1 MYDKSYGEFPVGE
14 ALYTSHLHFC
24 CPTKI
29 YDAHIIKEIKGI
41 KYCKDSG
48 TPPYATLAETPFDFM
63 QRFDIYDTEIGIIKR
78 AIKIDEEKKKK

>member
-1 MYDKSYGEFPVGE
+1 MYDKNYGEFPVGE

-29 YDAHIIKEIKGI
+29 YNAHIIKEIKGI

-48 TPPYATLAETPFDFM
+48 TPPYATLEDTPFDFI
-63 QRFDIYDTEIGIIKR
+63 QKFEIFDTEIGMIKNSMKKE
-78 AIKIDEEKKKK
+78 AEKKKK